1 MDKLCNCKSNFLEF
15 TINACKMNPS
25 RLVREDISDLVQNIK
40 KGLNQACNCHSQEE
54 PKPECDHIV
63 GKIDFSED
71 HLYEMSWTELKE
83 FFLERDI
90 TWHLTDMENIR
101 LKWMGSIASDFVPFD
116 HCHLCGEKIDLQAVI
131 ESTKKLN
138 LKKDE

>member
-1 MDKLCNCKSNFLEF
+1 MDKLIKELEELLANPGRGVIF
-15 TINACKMNPS
+15 SRRLNA
-25 RLVREDISDLVQNIK
+25 LVQRAADLDK
-40 KGLNQACNCHSQEE
+40 E

>member
-1 MDKLCNCKSNFLEF
+1 MDKKEVIHGLSSKEDALASKKSIIHRFNV
-15 TINACKMNPS
+15 PVS
-25 RLVREDISDLVQNIK
+25 VVS
-40 KGLNQACNCHSQEE
+40 E